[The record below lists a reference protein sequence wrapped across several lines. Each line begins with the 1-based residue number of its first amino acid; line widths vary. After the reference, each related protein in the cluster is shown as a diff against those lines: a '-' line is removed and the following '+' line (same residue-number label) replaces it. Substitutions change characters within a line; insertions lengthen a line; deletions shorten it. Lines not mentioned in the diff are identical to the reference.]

1 LVTEPLLRRVTI
13 ERLDD
18 GRWKLVR
25 ERDENGETFMC
36 EDLVEAFQTVR
47 AAYAPDGRPWT
58 MVRRVETSPL
68 ARDAD
73 EGNRTT

>member
-1 LVTEPLLRRVTI
+1 MTQPLLRRVTI

-36 EDLVEAFQTVR
+36 SDLIEAFQTVR
-47 AAYAPDGRPWT
+47 AAYLANGEARPWPAP
-58 MVRRVETSPL
+58 VPTS
-68 ARDAD
+68 
-73 EGNRTT
+73 GNPSKESNG